1 MTSLAETRRLFGPKN
16 RPHLDTNVRHRA
28 LLRKPL
34 EIFPQDELDRIFG
47 TTTGLRAVMGGR
59 YSETQFGKIEKNFV
73 RNGHLVSKETAP
85 LEPEVLHAL
94 QAYRVG
100 WESHYMKNGH
110 QYVIRGAGNRQ
121 AFQDAE
127 QAWHDFVVAYLAR
140 QGRTRPN
147 WALEPLP
154 GLDRVRITPPP
165 PPPAR
170 ARAALLPAVAAV
182 TPARRPFSALATPP
196 ASRSSPTPAPRPAQS
211 GSCLRRHSTPAQ
223 PPVASG
229 SRLRPLVND
238 QAKRHPLKRK
248 FLGIIDISDDEEEP
262 ACKKPRKYVGF
273 IDLTRE

>member
-16 RPHLDTNVRHRA
+16 RPHLDTN
-28 LLRKPL
+28 
-34 EIFPQDELDRIFG
+34 DELDRIFG

-59 YSETQFGKIEKNFV
+59 YSETQFGKIQKNFI

-140 QGRTRPN
+140 QGRTRPD

-154 GLDRVRITPPP
+154 GLDRVRVAPPP

-170 ARAALLPAVAAV
+170 TPAARLPAVAAV
-182 TPARRPFSALATPP
+182 TPARRPFPPLATPL

-211 GSCLRRHSTPAQ
+211 GSRLRRHSTPAQ
-223 PPVASG
+223 PPPVASG
-229 SRLRPLVND
+229 SRLHPLVND
-238 QAKRHPLKRK
+238 AQAERRPLKRK
-248 FLGIIDISDDEEEP
+248 FLGTIDISDDEEEP
-262 ACKKPRKYVGF
+262 ARKKPRKYVGF